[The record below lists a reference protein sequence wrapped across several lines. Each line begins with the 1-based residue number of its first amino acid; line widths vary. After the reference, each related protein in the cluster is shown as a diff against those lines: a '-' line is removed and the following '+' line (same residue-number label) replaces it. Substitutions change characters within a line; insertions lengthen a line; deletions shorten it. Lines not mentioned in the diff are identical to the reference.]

1 LTALDNLIHAAEVA
15 SKLDKTANSN
25 SIVSTTIEQV
35 TTILFSVIEPLTK
48 SGGKITTSS
57 LNIANK
63 FSTEKVLL
71 LTYNNK
77 LKADPKNIEAHSFH
91 ALAVIK
97 FHFLAAIF
105 HFQFHFSFSVII
117 FQFFPV
123 ICIFLYSI

>member
-1 LTALDNLIHAAEVA
+1 
-15 SKLDKTANSN
+15 
-25 SIVSTTIEQV
+25 
-35 TTILFSVIEPLTK
+35 
-48 SGGKITTSS
+48 
-57 LNIANK
+57 
-63 FSTEKVLL
+63 LL

-123 ICIFLYSI
+123 ICIFLYSIWNSISIFFNWFVWWILFSRRRDRRSGAERQAK